1 MKNYWFV
8 IINPTSGNGSAKNMW
23 PKIYNE
29 LLNQDFKFNYVFTE
43 YAQHSQILVK
53 QAIEK
58 GFNSIICVGGD
69 GTLHNIVNGVLQC
82 KKINNLSINIGIIPI
97 GTGNDWI
104 KTYNI
109 SKNYKSAIQTIKA
122 KKICNQD
129 IGKITILNTNKVYY
143 FNNLAGIG
151 FDGFII
157 NNINK
162 YKHLGFL
169 AYITA
174 ALISL
179 KKYKNPTLNVII
191 NNNEIKVT
199 PLMLLVGI
207 GKYCGGGL
215 QLTNTPNSTDGL
227 FDISIV
233 NSISLSTIL
242 LNFKNLFNGKITLH
256 KAITTYKCSIIK
268 IEANSSVYNSIQ
280 ADGELIGTGS
290 FICEILPKSIN
301 FIVP

>member
-1 MKNYWFV
+1 MKNSWFV
-8 IINPTSGNGSAKNMW
+8 IINPTSGNGTAKKMW

-29 LLNQDFKFNYVFTE
+29 LVNQDFKFNYVFTK
-43 YAQHSQILVK
+43 YAKHSQLLV
-53 QAIEK
+53 QEAIEK
-58 GFNSIICVGGD
+58 GYNTIICVGGD
-69 GTLHNIVNGVLQC
+69 GTLHNIVNGVLNC
-82 KKINNLSINIGIIPI
+82 KIINALDIKIGIIPI

-109 SKNYKSAIQTIKA
+109 SKNYKSAIKTLKV
-122 KKICNQD
+122 KNTCTQD
-129 IGKITILNTNKVYY
+129 IGKITILNTNKVIY

-162 YKHLGFL
+162 YKYLGFL
-169 AYITA
+169 AYLTA

-179 KKYKNPTLNVII
+179 KKYKNTLLTVSI
-191 NNNEIKVT
+191 NSDKIKVY
-199 PLMLLVGI
+199 PLMLLIGI

-215 QLTNTPNSTDGL
+215 QLTNSPNSTDGL
-227 FDISIV
+227 FDISVV
-233 NSISLSTIL
+233 NSISLGTIIS
-242 LNFKNLFNGKITLH
+242 NFKKLFNGKITSH
-256 KAITTYKCSIIK
+256 KAITNYKSDLIKVEVISSTYSF
-268 IEANSSVYNSIQ
+268 IQ

-290 FICEILPKSIN
+290 FICELLPKSIN